1 MKVIFFLFLV
11 YFVAKGT
18 ISFSLS
24 KEYLEKEIKE
34 IKKNNNFGEIE
45 MCLNEKLTY
54 NIKVK
59 SRNCELFVLKKNVI
73 SIFTLKLGLPSSLS
87 QLQGV
92 Y

>member
-1 MKVIFFLFLV
+1 M

-34 IKKNNNFGEIE
+34 VKKNNNFGEIE

-59 SRNCELFVLKKNVI
+59 SRNCELFVLKKNVNLLFI
-73 SIFTLKLGLPSSLS
+73 IFFIGFSSFIC
-87 QLQGV
+87 
-92 Y
+92 

>member
-1 MKVIFFLFLV
+1 M

-34 IKKNNNFGEIE
+34 VKKNNNFGEIE

-59 SRNCELFVLKKNVI
+59 SRNCELFVLKKNV
-73 SIFTLKLGLPSSLS
+73 SE
-87 QLQGV
+87 
-92 Y
+92 

>member
-1 MKVIFFLFLV
+1 M

-34 IKKNNNFGEIE
+34 VKKNNNFGEIE

-59 SRNCELFVLKKNVI
+59 SRNCELFVLKKNV
-73 SIFTLKLGLPSSLS
+73 S
-87 QLQGV
+87 
-92 Y
+92 

>member
-1 MKVIFFLFLV
+1 M

-34 IKKNNNFGEIE
+34 VKKNNNFGEIE

-59 SRNCELFVLKKNVI
+59 SRNCELFVLKKNV
-73 SIFTLKLGLPSSLS
+73 KL
-87 QLQGV
+87 
-92 Y
+92 

>member
-1 MKVIFFLFLV
+1 V

-34 IKKNNNFGEIE
+34 VKKNNNFGEIE
-45 MCLNEKLTY
+45 MCLNEKLSY

-59 SRNCELFVLKKNVI
+59 SRNCELFVLKKNV
-73 SIFTLKLGLPSSLS
+73 FYL
-87 QLQGV
+87 
-92 Y
+92 

>member
-1 MKVIFFLFLV
+1 MRVSITNIILINLKNLYLITITIIV

-34 IKKNNNFGEIE
+34 VKKNNNFGEIE

-59 SRNCELFVLKKNVI
+59 SRNCELFVLKKNV
-73 SIFTLKLGLPSSLS
+73 S
-87 QLQGV
+87 
-92 Y
+92 

>member
-1 MKVIFFLFLV
+1 M

-34 IKKNNNFGEIE
+34 VKKNNNFGEIE

-59 SRNCELFVLKKNVI
+59 SRNCELFVLKKNVRFI
-73 SIFTLKLGLPSSLS
+73 LKINS
-87 QLQGV
+87 
-92 Y
+92 

>member
-1 MKVIFFLFLV
+1 M

-34 IKKNNNFGEIE
+34 VKKNNNFGEIE

-59 SRNCELFVLKKNVI
+59 SRNCELFVLKKNV
-73 SIFTLKLGLPSSLS
+73 SKYLPFQIVGFS
-87 QLQGV
+87 QTIG
-92 Y
+92 

>member
-1 MKVIFFLFLV
+1 M

-34 IKKNNNFGEIE
+34 VKKNNNFGEIE

-59 SRNCELFVLKKNVI
+59 SRNCEMFVLKKNV
-73 SIFTLKLGLPSSLS
+73 SINI
-87 QLQGV
+87 
-92 Y
+92 YM

>member
-1 MKVIFFLFLV
+1 MKVSIFIINKTV

-34 IKKNNNFGEIE
+34 VKKNNNFGEIE

-59 SRNCELFVLKKNVI
+59 SRNCELFVLKKNV
-73 SIFTLKLGLPSSLS
+73 SVNL
-87 QLQGV
+87 
-92 Y
+92 

>member
-1 MKVIFFLFLV
+1 M

-34 IKKNNNFGEIE
+34 VKKNNNFGEIE

-59 SRNCELFVLKKNVI
+59 SRNCELFVLKKNV
-73 SIFTLKLGLPSSLS
+73 SLS
-87 QLQGV
+87 FNKILLLFQKGFSSFISKF
-92 Y
+92 